1 MSDKFGMMD
10 NAYFTS
16 KSEILKWLN
25 TTLKLNITKVEQAS
39 TGAIY
44 CQLLDALHPN
54 KVKLQ
59 KVNWKATLEHEFL
72 ANLKLLQQSLIDLG
86 IDKEIDIS
94 KLAKGRYQDNFEIL
108 QWFKGYFD
116 NQNPDL
122 TNYDAEQRRNYATLL
137 YGNTSNNNSCNNTKR
152 NIPSSKQRS
161 KSKEKNIIRN
171 NLNKDKLNHLIDK
184 VNISQ
189 VKKETEEK
197 NNYNT
202 NTINSSFNKDYL
214 VNVVSDSFAIEIEK
228 KYEEEMNI
236 LIDENNKNKR
246 EINTLKMLL
255 AEVGKEK
262 EFYYSKLRDFEFLLN
277 KDTSIDKKGLLDL
290 MKKILYSEK
299 ENEII
304 IDQYGNP
311 SMKN

>member
-94 KLAKGRYQDNFEIL
+94 KLAKGRYQDNFEMAIKERKAGNFVEL
-108 QWFKGYFD
+108 LLHEEEKTKQDYED
-116 NQNPDL
+116 
-122 TNYDAEQRRNYATLL
+122 YA
-137 YGNTSNNNSCNNTKR
+137 KR
-152 NIPSSKQRS
+152 NR
-161 KSKEKNIIRN
+161 R
-171 NLNKDKLNHLIDK
+171 DKITYM
-184 VNISQ
+184 IG
-189 VKKETEEK
+189 E
-197 NNYNT
+197 
-202 NTINSSFNKDYL
+202 
-214 VNVVSDSFAIEIEK
+214 
-228 KYEEEMNI
+228 
-236 LIDENNKNKR
+236 
-246 EINTLKMLL
+246 
-255 AEVGKEK
+255 
-262 EFYYSKLRDFEFLLN
+262 
-277 KDTSIDKKGLLDL
+277 
-290 MKKILYSEK
+290 
-299 ENEII
+299 
-304 IDQYGNP
+304 
-311 SMKN
+311 